1 MVKSKCY
8 CFSKLKSLK
17 KMLKMLVKKIPDD
30 SEFFETQDFKKV
42 NFNAKMVKPS
52 KKFVDENQTETS
64 LVLGD
69 KNREKNR
76 KTSKF

>member
-1 MVKSKCY
+1 
-8 CFSKLKSLK
+8 
-17 KMLKMLVKKIPDD
+17 MLKMLVKKIPDD

-69 KNREKNR
+69 KNREK
-76 KTSKF
+76 